1 MLEDLTIKAY
11 MDQTASSTPVP
22 GGGSA
27 AALSGA
33 LAAGLTQMVA
43 GLTIGRK
50 GFETVET
57 DMQRIADEAGG
68 LREKCLANID
78 RDSDAYTG
86 VIDAFRLP
94 KGSDEEKQARAQ
106 AIQQALQHASQVP
119 LETAELAAR
128 IIKLAAKVVAKGNP
142 NAVTDGAV
150 AAMLARTAT
159 LAGAMNVRINLAS
172 IKDRDFAA
180 QLAGRVDE
188 LETQVTKIEEE
199 LLAGLNLET

>member
-1 MLEDLTIKAY
+1 MLEDATIKAY
-11 MDQTASSTPVP
+11 MEQTASSAPVP

-50 GFETVET
+50 GFEKVEA

-86 VIDAFRLP
+86 VMDAFRLP
-94 KGSDEEKQARAQ
+94 KGSEEEKKARTQ

-119 LETAELAAR
+119 METAELAAR

-150 AAMLARTAT
+150 AAMLARTAA
-159 LAGAMNVRINLAS
+159 LAGAMNVRINLDS
-172 IKDRDFAA
+172 IKDREFVT

-188 LETQVTKIEEE
+188 LETRVKNIEEE
-199 LLAGLNLET
+199 LLSGLKLVT

>member
-11 MDQTASSTPVP
+11 MEQTASSAPVP

-50 GFETVET
+50 GFEKVEA

-86 VIDAFRLP
+86 VMDAFRLP
-94 KGSDEEKQARAQ
+94 KSSEEEKQARTQ
-106 AIQQALQHASQVP
+106 AIQEALQHASQVP

-128 IIKLAAKVVAKGNP
+128 IIKLAAKAVAKGNP

-150 AAMLARTAT
+150 AVMLARTAA
-159 LAGAMNVRINLAS
+159 LAGAMNVRINLDS
-172 IKDRDFAA
+172 IKDREFVA

-188 LETQVTKIEEE
+188 LETRVKKIEEE
-199 LLAGLNLET
+199 LLSGLKLET

>member
-1 MLEDLTIKAY
+1 MLADLGIKEFV
-11 MDQTASSTPVP
+11 DQTASSKPVP

-33 LAAGLTQMVA
+33 LAAGLTEMVA

-50 GFETVET
+50 GFEAVES
-57 DMQRIADEAGG
+57 DMQRIAEEAGE
-68 LREKCLANID
+68 LRKKCLQNID

-94 KGSDEEKQARAQ
+94 KSSPEEKNTRKL
-106 AIQQALQHASQVP
+106 AIQTALQHASRVP

-128 IIKLAAKVVAKGNP
+128 VIELAGQVVAKGNP

-150 AAMLARTAT
+150 AGMLARTAV
-159 LAGAMNVRINLAS
+159 LAGAMNVRINLAT
-172 IKDRDFAA
+172 IEDRDFTAR
-180 QLAGRVDE
+180 LAGQVDE
-188 LETQVTKIEEE
+188 LEARAKKVEQE
-199 LLAGLNLET
+199 LLAGLKL

>member
-1 MLEDLTIKAY
+1 MLEDLTIKEY
-11 MDQTASSTPVP
+11 MDQTASSKPVP

-27 AALSGA
+27 AALSSA

-50 GFETVET
+50 GFEAVES
-57 DMQRIADEAGG
+57 DMQQLTDEAGG
-68 LREKCLANID
+68 LRKKCLANID

-86 VIDAFRLP
+86 VMDAFRLP
-94 KGSDEEKQARAQ
+94 KSSEEEKQLRAQ
-106 AIQQALQHASQVP
+106 AFQQALQHASRVP

-128 IIKLAAKVVAKGNP
+128 IIELADTVVARGNR

-150 AAMLARTAT
+150 AAMLARTAA

-172 IKDRDFAA
+172 IKDRDFVA
-180 QLAGRVDE
+180 QMSGRVDE
-188 LETQVTKIEEE
+188 LETRVKKIEADI
-199 LLAGLNLET
+199 LSGLKLET